1 MGSRSHFLNLYFSF
15 AKLLVISFDGLSSIE
30 VRSMIG
36 RFLATNTLVIM
47 TIQISRFY
55 RLLRLREEQQQW
67 RSGWAGG
74 TGSAAKMLISK
85 FRSNNDVNGRVP
97 AKASKRHALY
107 KQAQKRV
114 KNHFAKETSVF
125 EKALPDT

>member
-1 MGSRSHFLNLYFSF
+1 
-15 AKLLVISFDGLSSIE
+15 
-30 VRSMIG
+30 MIG

-55 RLLRLREEQQQW
+55 RLLRLREEQKQW
-67 RSGWAGG
+67 RSGGAGG
-74 TGSAAKMLISK
+74 TGAAAKMLISR

-97 AKASKRHALY
+97 AKASKRHAFY

-114 KNHFAKETSVF
+114 KITFAKATSVF
-125 EKALPDT
+125 EKALPT